1 MSTSIT
7 KFDCQIVIYHQH
19 EMLSKIDYWVVE
31 VWQDF
36 DRLKPE
42 GNEKVGKAQQLFGI
56 DNMDWNNKYQLT
68 DDTLESMVAKALD
81 FIKQTT
87 KEK

>member
-19 EMLSKIDYWVVE
+19 EMLSEIDYWVVE

-36 DRLKPE
+36 DQL
-42 GNEKVGKAQQLFGI
+42 GKAEQLFGI
-56 DNMDWNNKYQLT
+56 DNLDDDELPFTLT
-68 DDTLESMVAKALD
+68 DDTLESMVSKATA
-81 FIKQTT
+81 FIQENNYTFRRGCR
-87 KEK
+87 